1 MKSSWMSSSSSSS
14 VLPTRW
20 TAMLTWDLLNGIFKS
35 FLMFWIW
42 HSIKL
47 LYECRI
53 IQVFNKL
60 LFISLL
66 KQKTECM
73 RFNLCISWWARE
85 VRIRII
91 NSISWR
97 QSVPLNNK
105 PTPICQIKCS
115 SHLWVWNH
123 VHIISNTVN
132 EVVGHPKTTRK
143 IVTSSIGSQEWIVI
157 ICLYSIVLN
166 NVLKTRRFE
175 VKNKSLN
182 KI

>member
-1 MKSSWMSSSSSSS
+1 MGFLKASWCSEFDI
-14 VLPTRW
+14 VLNYY
-20 TAMLTWDLLNGIFKS
+20 MNVVLYKYLTNYYS
-35 FLMFWIW
+35 Y
-42 HSIKL
+42 H
-47 LYECRI
+47 Y
-53 IQVFNKL
+53 
-60 LFISLL
+60 L
-66 KQKTECM
+66 KKKKCM